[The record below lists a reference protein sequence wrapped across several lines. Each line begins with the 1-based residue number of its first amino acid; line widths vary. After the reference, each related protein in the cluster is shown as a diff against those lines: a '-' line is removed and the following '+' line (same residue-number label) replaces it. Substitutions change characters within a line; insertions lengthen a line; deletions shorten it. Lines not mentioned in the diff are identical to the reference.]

1 MLSAVTE
8 GLKSY
13 CDKVCSRCNIN
24 QMLILR
30 TSKDFLDNFNVR
42 TFSKISSIE
51 TFDFS
56 TLYTTIPHETLKTLL
71 KEVIHNA
78 FTLNLA
84 GNVVRL

>member
-1 MLSAVTE
+1 MTKSIHVVTSIKC
-8 GLKSY
+8 GH
-13 CDKVCSRCNIN
+13 
-24 QMLILR
+24 
-30 TSKDFLDNFNVR
+30 SKDFLDNFNAR

-56 TLYTTIPHETLKTLL
+56 TLYTTIPNETLKTRL